1 MMSELSWLEYQRRLE
16 AGAIVLLPVG
26 AVEQHGTHMPLGT
39 DWMLATYMARR
50 AAENVD
56 GVVAAPIAYGYRSQI
71 RTGGGPH
78 RCGTTNLDGQ
88 TIIALVKDVLKELA
102 RHGARKIAVVDG
114 HYENR
119 FYLDEACFLA
129 MRELEYA
136 GIRDVRILKMIYAER
151 IKPET
156 IEKIYAGRTFPGLDL
171 EHAGVLETAM
181 MLYCY
186 PELIDMDAIVDEP
199 QAEFP
204 PYDVFPVK
212 PEWVPSTGS
221 LSSPRGATS
230 EMGKILVEEF
240 VQLVSDSLKQEFGPN
255 QKQQIEGG

>member
-1 MMSELSWLEYQRRLE
+1 MARIRSVMMSELSWLEYQRRLE

-88 TIIALVKDVLKELA
+88 TIIALVAEDVLERNLPVTEHA
-102 RHGARKIAVVDG
+102 RSPSSMVTTKTDSTSTRRAFV
-114 HYENR
+114 
-119 FYLDEACFLA
+119 A
-129 MRELEYA
+129 MRELECA

-171 EHAGVLETAM
+171 
-181 MLYCY
+181 
-186 PELIDMDAIVDEP
+186 DM
-199 QAEFP
+199 QAC
-204 PYDVFPVK
+204 
-212 PEWVPSTGS
+212 
-221 LSSPRGATS
+221 RAH
-230 EMGKILVEEF
+230 
-240 VQLVSDSLKQEFGPN
+240 
-255 QKQQIEGG
+255 GG